1 MKRQALGS
9 KALEDANKFG
19 MDVYICNYRDS

>member
-9 KALEDANKFG
+9 KALENANKFG
-19 MDVYICNYRDS
+19 IDVYICNYGDN

>member
-19 MDVYICNYRDS
+19 IDVYICNYRDS

>member
-1 MKRQALGS
+1 MKGQAYGS

-19 MDVYICNYRDS
+19 IDVYICNYRDS

>member
-1 MKRQALGS
+1 MKRQASGS

-19 MDVYICNYRDS
+19 IDVYICNYRDS

>member
-19 MDVYICNYRDS
+19 IDVYICN